1 MKYGVSLV
9 RQRRR
14 TMRSWIFQGNPDDF
28 DLDAYL
34 ATAPIQ
40 FPWLVTRYGNEVTA
54 GDRIYIWRTQ
64 GEQKG
69 IAGIVAEA
77 EVIVAPALLP
87 ESADAIPF
95 WRANTSAA
103 IEARPRAILR
113 LVRIA
118 TPREIIRREWCAE
131 DPVLR
136 TLPNLKMA
144 AATNYPL
151 APEQAD
157 RLATLWSRTGHDW
170 TRDESVAG
178 LWAYART
185 SGGPVSRLPGSAVA
199 DVALRIG
206 RAISGVYNKVMNFR
220 HLDPR
225 DEREGMSGAG
235 EADAGVWDEFFDKVS
250 SALRLD
256 ELEGEFNRL
265 WGDDRAAAGVDPE
278 LQNEALTEAA
288 RALEQQTLS
297 TLMSRYNKE
306 VNSRPTRPRASTAT
320 GRVFERSALVVAI
333 ARRRADYQC
342 EVPGCQHP
350 VFVCVD
356 GTTYSEIHHIVPLSN
371 GGEDLLSNV
380 ACLCPA
386 HHREVHVG
394 KNARDVTEAL
404 KVVRLNDGPG
414 RSGLRA

>member
-1 MKYGVSLV
+1 M
-9 RQRRR
+9 R
-14 TMRSWIFQGNPDDF
+14 TWIFQGNPDDF

-40 FPWLVTRYGNEVTA
+40 FPWLVTRYGDEINV
-54 GDRIYIWRTQ
+54 GDRVYIWRTQ
-64 GEQKG
+64 GKQKG
-69 IAGIVAEA
+69 GSGIIAEA
-77 EVIVAPALLP
+77 EVIAPVAMLP
-87 ESADAIPF
+87 ESADAFPF
-95 WRANTSAA
+95 WRANAPAA
-103 IEARPRAILR
+103 TEVRPRTGLR
-113 LVRIA
+113 LLHVA
-118 TPREIIRREWCAE
+118 APREIIRRDWCAE

-151 APEQAD
+151 VREQVE
-157 RLATLWSRTGHDW
+157 RLAALWGRTGHDW

-185 SGGPVSRLPGSAVA
+185 SGGSVSRLPGSPVA

-235 EADAGVWDEFFDKVS
+235 ETDARVWGEFFDETTGQ
-250 SALRLD
+250 LRVND
-256 ELEGEFNRL
+256 LEAEFNRL
-265 WGDDRAAAGVDPE
+265 WEHEGAAAGADPE

-297 TLMSRYNKE
+297 SLMARYDKE
-306 VNSRPTRPRASTAT
+306 VNSRPKRPRASEAI

-333 ARRRADYQC
+333 ARLRADHRC

-350 VFVCVD
+350 AFLCVD
-356 GTTYSEIHHIVPLSN
+356 GTRYCEVHHIVPLFE
-371 GGEDLLSNV
+371 GGEDVLANV
-380 ACLCPA
+380 ACLCP
-386 HHREVHVG
+386 HREAHVG
-394 KNARDVTEAL
+394 KSARDLTAAL
-404 KVVRLNDGPG
+404 KAVRL
-414 RSGLRA
+414 SGSYAAPATAGTQRTADQ

>member
-1 MKYGVSLV
+1 M
-9 RQRRR
+9 R
-14 TMRSWIFQGNPDDF
+14 TWIFQGSPDDF

-40 FPWLVTRYGNEVTA
+40 FPWLVTRYGNEISV
-54 GDRIYIWRTQ
+54 GDRVYIWRTQ
-64 GEQKG
+64 GKQNA
-69 IAGIVAEA
+69 IAGIIAEA
-77 EVIVAPALLP
+77 EVIAPVALLP

-95 WRANTSAA
+95 WRADAPAA

-113 LVRIA
+113 LVRVA
-118 TPREIIRREWCAE
+118 TSREVIRRDWCAE

-151 APEQAD
+151 AREQVD
-157 RLATLWSRTGHDW
+157 RLAALWSRTGHDW

-178 LWAYART
+178 LWAYAST
-185 SGGPVSRLPGSAVA
+185 SGGPVSRLPGRPVA

-206 RAISGVYNKVMNFR
+206 RALSGVYNKVMNFR

-235 EADAGVWDEFFDKVS
+235 HADARAWDEFFDKVS
-250 SALRLD
+250 GELRVG
-256 ELEGEFNRL
+256 ELEAEFNRL
-265 WGDDRAAAGVDPE
+265 WGHDGAAAGVDPE
-278 LQNEALTEAA
+278 LQDEALTEAA

-297 TLMSRYNKE
+297 TLMSRYEKE
-306 VNSRPTRPRASTAT
+306 VNSRPKRPRASAAT

-333 ARRRADYQC
+333 ARLRADHRC
-342 EVPGCQHP
+342 EISGCQHP
-350 VFVCVD
+350 VFVCAD
-356 GTTYSEIHHIVPLSN
+356 GTRYSEVHHIVPLAE
-371 GGEDLLSNV
+371 GGEDVLSNV
-380 ACLCPA
+380 ACVCPA
-386 HHREVHVG
+386 HHCEVHLG

-404 KVVRLNDGPG
+404 KAVRLKDG
-414 RSGLRA
+414 SERAQQEPAIGVQPVA

>member
-1 MKYGVSLV
+1 M
-9 RQRRR
+9 R
-14 TMRSWIFQGNPDDF
+14 TWIFQGNPDDF
-28 DLDAYL
+28 DLDGYL

-40 FPWLVTRYGNEVTA
+40 FSWLVTRYGDEISV
-54 GDRIYIWRTQ
+54 GDRVYIWRTQ
-64 GEQKG
+64 GKQRG
-69 IAGIVAEA
+69 IAGVTAEA
-77 EVIVAPALLP
+77 EVIAAPALLP
-87 ESADAIPF
+87 ETTDAIPF
-95 WRANTSAA
+95 WRADVSAA
-103 IEARPRAILR
+103 TEARPRAILR
-113 LVRIA
+113 LLRLA
-118 TPREIIRREWCAE
+118 KSREVIQRDWCAE

-144 AATNYPL
+144 AATNYPT

-157 RLATLWSRTGHDW
+157 RLAALWSRTGHDW

-185 SGGPVSRLPGSAVA
+185 SGGPVSRLPGSPVT
-199 DVALRIG
+199 DVALGIG

-235 EADAGVWDEFFDKVS
+235 ETDAGVWDEFFDKVNA
-250 SALRLD
+250 ALRLD
-256 ELEGEFNRL
+256 ELEAEFKRL
-265 WGDDRAAAGVDPE
+265 WGDDRAAAGVDPG

-297 TLMSRYNKE
+297 TLISRYNKE
-306 VNSRPTRPRASTAT
+306 VNGRPKRPRASAAT
-320 GRVFERSALVVAI
+320 GRVFERNALVVAI
-333 ARRRADYQC
+333 ARRRADYRC

-356 GTTYSEIHHIVPLSN
+356 GTRYSEVHHIVPLAD
-371 GGEDLLSNV
+371 GGEDVLSNV

-394 KNARDVTEAL
+394 KKAGDVTEAL
-404 KVVRLNDGPG
+404 KAVRLSDSSAPAQQEL
-414 RSGLRA
+414 SAQPICK